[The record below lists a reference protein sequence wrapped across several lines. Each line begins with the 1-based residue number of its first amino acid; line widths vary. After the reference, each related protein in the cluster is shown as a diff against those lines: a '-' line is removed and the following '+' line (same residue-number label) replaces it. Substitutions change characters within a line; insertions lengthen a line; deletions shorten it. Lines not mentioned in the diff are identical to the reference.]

1 MLPAVD
7 SHLSTITQAIQ
18 LAVAPVFLLTAIAGL
33 VNALLGR
40 LARAID
46 RRRVVE
52 AELATPGGDPLG
64 MLAVEV
70 DILARRT
77 VQVLWSI
84 GMSVLSAL
92 MVCLTIFAIFLG
104 ALLFVDLSR
113 TVAVLFIAAVV
124 SLTLA
129 MLIFMREVILAAR
142 SMHQSVWPRP
152 PLVERSQAT
161 AAPK

>member
-1 MLPAVD
+1 MLPPVE
-7 SHLSTITQAIQ
+7 SHLSSIAQAIQ

-52 AELATPGGDPLG
+52 AQLAVADGDPHGL
-64 MLAVEV
+64 LAIEV

-104 ALLFVDLSR
+104 AFLFVDLSR

-142 SMHQSVWPRP
+142 SVHQSVWPRP
-152 PLVERSQAT
+152 ERVERSQAT

>member
-1 MLPAVD
+1 MLPAVE
-7 SHLSTITQAIQ
+7 SHLTSITQAIQ

-33 VNALLGR
+33 LNALLGR

-52 AELATPGGDPLG
+52 ALLDTPGGDPLG
-64 MLAVEV
+64 ILAIEA

-92 MVCLTIFAIFLG
+92 LVCLTIFAIFLG
-104 ALLFVDLSR
+104 AFLFVDLSR

-129 MLIFMREVILAAR
+129 MLIFMREVVLAAR
-142 SMHQSVWPRP
+142 SVHQSVWPRP
-152 PLVERSQAT
+152 PRVDRSQAT
-161 AAPK
+161 AEPK